1 MTEKI
6 ALLVDS
12 GMDVP
17 PSVLEKEGVY
27 VIPLNVIYKDKTYI
41 DKVTITSKEIY
52 DRLSVEIPSTSLP
65 DGQSISDVFQKILAD
80 GYKKLVIATISSGLS
95 GTHNILQLMSKDYP
109 QIDVLMID
117 TKNIGIGGGLQG
129 VYAKR
134 LIDEG
139 LDLPELKEKLEKN
152 VLNTRVFF
160 SIPTLEYLKK
170 GGRIGLVSS
179 ILGTA
184 LNLNPVISCNPDG
197 IYHTVSKAR
206 GRKRSLD
213 KMLHV
218 AEEFIGSH
226 TSYDIGVAYGNSI
239 EEAREFAEA
248 VKARLPH
255 IKDFFFDEVS
265 PALGIHTGPG
275 VIGMGVQLRTD

>member
-1 MTEKI
+1 MTNKI

-17 PSVLEKEGVY
+17 PEVLAKEGVY
-27 VIPLNVIYKDKTYI
+27 VIPLNIIYKDHVYI
-41 DKVTITSKEIY
+41 DKVTITSTEIY
-52 DRLSVEIPSTSLP
+52 ARLEEEIPSTSLP
-65 DGQSISDVFQKILAD
+65 DGEAISKILEQIIAD
-80 GYKKLVIATISSGLS
+80 GYNQLVVATISSGLS
-95 GTHNILQLMSKDYP
+95 GTNNMLNLMVKDYP
-109 QIDVLMID
+109 QLESFVLD

-134 LIDEG
+134 LIDQG
-139 LDLPELKEKLEKN
+139 LALPDIQAKLETN
-152 VLNTRVFF
+152 VTATQVFF

-184 LNLNPVISCNPDG
+184 LNLNPVISCNKEG

-213 KMLHV
+213 KMLHTAADFV
-218 AEEFIGSH
+218 GNH
-226 TSYDIGVAYGNSI
+226 TSYDIGVAYGNSL
-239 EEAREFAEA
+239 EEAKAFAEA
-248 VKARLPH
+248 VKAKLPH
-255 IKDFFFDEVS
+255 YKEFFFDEVS

-275 VIGMGVQLRTD
+275 VIGMAVQLRA